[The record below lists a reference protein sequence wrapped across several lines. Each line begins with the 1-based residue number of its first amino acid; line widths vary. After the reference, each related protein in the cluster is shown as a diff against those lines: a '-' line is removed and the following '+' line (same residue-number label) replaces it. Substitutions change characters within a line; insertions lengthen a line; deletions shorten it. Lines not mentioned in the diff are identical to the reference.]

1 MKIEITPIG
10 YAKTDFKELINMPVQ
25 PIGGMQHIGKIIIE
39 EKYQKGLKDLDGF
52 NYIYLIYYFH
62 KNKGVNLTPIPF
74 NDKTDT
80 PRGVFSTRTP
90 VHPNHLGLSLVELI
104 SVEKNIVT
112 FRGVDILDNTPIIDI
127 KPYISNFDKV
137 CNPKSGWMKS
147 AENEVAQKKS
157 DKRFC

>member
-10 YAKTDFKELINMPVQ
+10 YAKTHFKTLENMPVQ
-25 PIGGMQHIGKIIIE
+25 PLGGMEHIGEIIID
-39 EKYQKGLKDLDGF
+39 EKYKDGLKDLDGF

-62 KNKGVNLTPIPF
+62 KNKGYNLTPIPF
-74 NDKTDT
+74 NDKTHT

-104 SVEKNIVT
+104 EVNENIIK
-112 FRGVDILDNTPIIDI
+112 FRGVDILDGTPIMDI
-127 KPYISNFDKV
+127 KPYIKNFDKV

-147 AENEVAQKKS
+147 EEEEVAQKRA
-157 DKRFC
+157 DGRFC